1 MKILLLGG
9 GGREHALAWAL
20 ANSPECETLLVAPGN
35 AGTDEVAQ
43 NLDIAEND
51 FDAVKQAVLNHGI
64 EAVIVGP
71 EQPLV
76 NGIVDYFHQDRA
88 LKDVAILGPDQQGAQ
103 IEGSK
108 AYAKQ
113 FMERYGIPTGSYATF
128 ESEEIDKARRY
139 LQTLNPPFVVK
150 ADGLASGKGVA
161 IAYSQEE
168 ALQTIEDYLVKEKLG
183 GAGKQVVIEEFL
195 DGPELSVFIL
205 TDGQDYVLLPDAK
218 DYKRVGEGDTGPNTG
233 GMGAISPAPDIHNHL
248 MNTIQTQIIEPTLAG
263 LNQEGS
269 HFKGFLY
276 FGLVLVNNQP
286 YVLEYNVRLGDPEAE
301 VILPRVGTDWLSLF
315 NHTFQST
322 LSQSN
327 VSIKPDHA
335 ATIMMVSGGYPGS
348 YEKGK
353 PITGLGQVQD
363 SLTFHAGTKQEN
375 EQVLSAGG
383 RVLAITSLGKS
394 LEEAL
399 EKSYKNLKGIQ
410 FEHAYYRTDIGH
422 EVAYR

>member
-20 ANSPECETLLVAPGN
+20 ANSPECEALWVAPGN
-35 AGTDEVAQ
+35 AGTYEVAQ
-43 NLDIAEND
+43 NLNIAEDD
-51 FDAVKQAVLNHGI
+51 FDAVKQAVLNHSI
-64 EAVIVGP
+64 ETVIVGP

-76 NGIVDYFHQDRA
+76 NGIVDYFHQDPA
-88 LKDVAILGPDQQGAQ
+88 LKDVAILGPDRQGAQ

-113 FMERYGIPTGSYATF
+113 FMENYGIPTGRYATF
-128 ESEEIDKARRY
+128 EPGEIDKAGRY
-139 LQTLNPPFVVK
+139 LQTLSPPYVIK

-161 IAYSQEE
+161 ISYNQEE
-168 ALQTIEDYLVKEKLG
+168 ALQTIEDYLIKEKLG

-205 TDGQDYVLLPDAK
+205 TDGQDHVRLPDAK

-233 GMGAISPAPDIHNHL
+233 GMGAISPAPDVDNTL
-248 MNTIQTQIIEPTLAG
+248 MNTIRTQIIEPTLEG

-301 VILPRVGTDWLSLF
+301 VILPRLETDWLSLF
-315 NHTFQST
+315 MHTFRST
-322 LSQSN
+322 LSQSH
-327 VSIKPDHA
+327 VSIKPEYA
-335 ATIMMVSGGYPGS
+335 ATIMMVSGGYPGP

-353 PITGLGQVQD
+353 RITGLGQVQD
-363 SLTFHAGTKQEN
+363 SLPFHAGTKQEN

-399 EKSYKNLKGIQ
+399 EKSYKNLKDIH

-422 EVAYR
+422 